1 MLGYK
6 NSSFAYASLINSGLF
21 VFFRLIFDQ
30 EVYILGCAN
39 FMAWYFLGLFSRISD
54 GHSYPFYPEVP
65 PRRKITMKLATSG
78 KSFSKLQNEWQI
90 TLKNTRVLIFFIV
103 IYSVMYDE
111 IYV

>member
-1 MLGYK
+1 
-6 NSSFAYASLINSGLF
+6 
-21 VFFRLIFDQ
+21 
-30 EVYILGCAN
+30 
-39 FMAWYFLGLFSRISD
+39 
-54 GHSYPFYPEVP
+54 
-65 PRRKITMKLATSG
+65 MKLATSG